1 MNGPSTES
9 TKEKT
14 PVAGEQ
20 GGVFGCNQRQ
30 ADVTAQRDE
39 SKLYST
45 LQAKFALAGHTLY
58 KTINPDG
65 TVIYLAGKWGYFREI
80 KGLEAVAAFLA
91 MIGGAR

>member
-1 MNGPSTES
+1 MSAAYKPQKENPLAGGLSNATEQ
-9 TKEKT
+9 KHMAEFN
-14 PVAGEQ
+14 PH
-20 GGVFGCNQRQ
+20 C
-30 ADVTAQRDE
+30 DE

-65 TVIYLAGKWGYFREI
+65 TVIYLAGKWGYFREL

-91 MIGGAR
+91 MIGGA